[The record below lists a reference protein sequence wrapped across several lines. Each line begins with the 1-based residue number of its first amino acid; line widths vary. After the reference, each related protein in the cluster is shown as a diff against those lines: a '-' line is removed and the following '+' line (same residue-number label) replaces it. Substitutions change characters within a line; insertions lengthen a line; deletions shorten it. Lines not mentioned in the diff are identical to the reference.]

1 MSLKLVELSRFLLYN
16 ELIMLKV
23 SKVVFFMLHFLENN
37 ILKIA
42 VDTHGAELSSIFNKN
57 ENKEM
62 LWQGD
67 PQFWGRKSPVLFPV
81 VGKYKNGKTTYERKE
96 YQSGQHGFARDSEF
110 TLIEKT
116 ENKLSFELLSN
127 EETLKQYPFKFR
139 LVCSFELNN
148 DRIIVGWN
156 VENIDDKKIYFSIGA
171 HPAFYC
177 RKGET
182 ILAMNSEN
190 IKYNLINSNGL
201 YTTPKYDVENDFVL
215 HDKVFDNDALII
227 ENSDISEV
235 SLIDNGKKYLT
246 VKFDAP
252 LFGIWSPTK
261 KNAPFVCIEPWFG
274 RCDAEDFDGDITE
287 REWSNS
293 LKIGEKW
300 YKEYEIIIHE

>member
-1 MSLKLVELSRFLLYN
+1 
-16 ELIMLKV
+16 
-23 SKVVFFMLHFLENN
+23 MLHFLENN